1 MVKIVSLFFY
11 TFVLCYS
18 KIHVYVFFT
27 LNFLCQIKNVLIMKR
42 KIYCLAVSLG
52 LIVASCGSPEKMK
65 DAADQIKVKCTPAV
79 LEARAG
85 TIKAKITVTF
95 PEKYFH
101 PDAVLEMLPVIKYAG
116 GEVAGT
122 AKLLQGEKVKENNT
136 VILQKG
142 GEYTQELTFDFIDEM
157 KVATL
162 EVRPTLIVKGQR
174 LQFPSD
180 IKAADGVIA
189 TYKLAEVEVEPVI
202 SEDAYE
208 KAVEESKEAEI
219 KFIINQA
226 VVRSSELKKED
237 IKALEKFVADAL
249 KSDGKQTVKALRI
262 SSYASPDGA
271 ESLNEKLSAN
281 RGKSSTEA
289 LRTSLKKSK
298 VKAAVDKNLVAV
310 ESTAEDWEG
319 FKELMSASDIQD
331 KELVLRV
338 LSMYNDPAV
347 REREIKNI
355 SAVYKVIADEILPEL
370 RRSKLLATVEIAN
383 LSDDEIKALVDT
395 GDLEKL
401 DVEQLIYAANNL
413 YTDENVKAQLYQKAG
428 ESFSDYRAYNNLS
441 AIYLAQKKASD
452 AKAAADAALAANGS
466 DVKVKNN
473 AGYAA
478 LMQGNTAEAEKQ
490 RASAGLDESKQGLG
504 YIAIGKGEY
513 SQALT
518 LLKGSK
524 SVNEALALLL
534 NEKVDEA
541 AALLAELRSAKAF
554 YLKAVI
560 GARKKSES
568 DVLDNL
574 SKAFELDATLK
585 DASKKDAEFA
595 AFWQKIQ

>member
-1 MVKIVSLFFY
+1 
-11 TFVLCYS
+11 
-18 KIHVYVFFT
+18 
-27 LNFLCQIKNVLIMKR
+27 MKR

-65 DAADQIKVKCTPAV
+65 DAADQIKVKCSPAV

-101 PDAVLEMLPVIKYAG
+101 PDAILEMLPVIKYAG
-116 GEVAGT
+116 GEVPGV
-122 AKLLQGEKVKENNT
+122 AKVLQGEKVKDNNA
-136 VILQKG
+136 IISQKG
-142 GEYTQELTFDFIDEM
+142 GEYTQDLTFDFIDEM

-174 LQFPSD
+174 LQFAND

-189 TYKLAEVEVEPVI
+189 TYKLAEVEVAPVI
-202 SEDAYE
+202 NEDAYE
-208 KAVEESKEAEI
+208 KTVEESKEAEI

-226 VVRSSELKKED
+226 IVRSSELKKED
-237 IKALEKFVADAL
+237 VKALEKFVADAL
-249 KSDGKQTVKALRI
+249 KSSGKQTVKELRI

-271 ESLNEKLSAN
+271 ENLNEKLSAN
-281 RGKSSTEA
+281 RGKSATDA

-298 VKAAVDKNLVAV
+298 IAPGKDLVAV
-310 ESTAEDWEG
+310 EATAEDWEG

-355 SAVYKVIADEILPEL
+355 SSVYKVIANEILPEL
-370 RRSKLLATVEIAN
+370 RRSKLLATVEVAN
-383 LSDDEIKALVDT
+383 LSDDEIKALVDAD
-395 GDLEKL
+395 DLEKL

-413 YTDENVKAQLYQKAG
+413 YTDENVKVKLYQKAG
-428 ESFSDYRAYNNLS
+428 ESFSDFRAYNNL
-441 AIYLAQKKASD
+441 AALYLAQKKASD
-452 AKAAADAALAANGS
+452 AKSAADAALAANGS

-473 AGYAA
+473 AGYVA
-478 LMQGNTAEAEKQ
+478 LLQGNTAEAEKQ
-490 RASAGLDESKQGLG
+490 LASAGLDESKQGLG

-524 SVNEALALLL
+524 NVNEALALLL
-534 NEKVDEA
+534 NGKIDEA
-541 AALLAELRSAKAF
+541 ATLLAELNSAKAY

-560 GARKKSES
+560 GARKSSES

-574 SKAFELDATLK
+574 NKAFELDATLK

-595 AFWQKIQ
+595 AFWPKIQ